1 MVNAH
6 GGVCHGIGHTPDT
19 ESELLRC
26 GVGQALCGRWALS
39 SILHASMVRLAS
51 ARLVNHYSFRHSS
64 RNVPLKLST
73 KAFGTGL
80 AKWAR
85 EHGTLVV
92 FEPVAIGDER
102 QFQRAVGRP
111 SMPPPRRR

>member
-1 MVNAH
+1 M
-6 GGVCHGIGHTPDT
+6 
-19 ESELLRC
+19 
-26 GVGQALCGRWALS
+26 S

-51 ARLVNHYSFRHSS
+51 ARLVNHYSFRHPS

-73 KAFGTGL
+73 TTFCPGL
-80 AKWAR
+80 AEWAR

-92 FEPVAIGDER
+92 FEPVAIGHER

-111 SMPPPRRR
+111 SMPRPGDVNFNNLLR